1 MQASDIRA
9 VVATFR
15 DAAPSHERMRWLLE
29 TGRPDV
35 RYLVGHVAG
44 GSSAAIAR
52 VCAAVLGAAGART
65 GILEGEGRLPE
76 GPIDD
81 ALYDR
86 AGRLTISAA
95 HQLGIVRPDLG
106 EAVRREIDVG
116 LALTAFAEANL
127 RAALLVEEGPP
138 ADVALAA
145 VHADVVLLGEVDADD
160 VATCFALVRDGSPMV
175 CAPQAEAARR
185 RIEELAT
192 ERAVPLLLGD
202 RDFTFEAGAGACDVT
217 VAGERYAALPLPSGM
232 LPWQLATGIASA
244 LGVAALGIRMREEWI
259 HAGVAAVG
267 ASDR

>member
-1 MQASDIRA
+1 
-9 VVATFR
+9 
-15 DAAPSHERMRWLLE
+15 MRWLLE

-44 GSSAAIAR
+44 GSSAQIAR
-52 VCAAVLGAAGART
+52 VCAAVLGAAGAPT
-65 GILEGEGRLPE
+65 GTLEREGRLPE

-106 EAVRREIDVG
+106 EAVRREIDVAI
-116 LALTAFAEANL
+116 ALTAFAEANL
-127 RAALLVEEGPP
+127 RVALLVEVGRP
-138 ADVALAA
+138 ADVAFAA
-145 VHADVVLLGEVDADD
+145 VHADVVLLGEVDADEVD
-160 VATCFALVRDGSPMV
+160 ACFALVRDGSPLV
-175 CAPQAEAARR
+175 SAPQSDAVRK
-185 RIEELAT
+185 RIEDLAA

-202 RDFTFEAGAGACDVT
+202 RDFTFEPDEGSCDVT
-217 VAGERYAALPLPSGM
+217 VAGERYAALPLPAGM
-232 LPWQLATGIASA
+232 QPWQMATGIAAA

-267 ASDR
+267 ASGR